1 MQRPSHYDH
10 KSEVEIIKLMK
21 RFFTFFFST
30 LTLFSV
36 LTTMSYGEALVSVVL
51 PQTTPIAVGERLNV
65 DIQIASAQGVIGY
78 EVTVGFDPTVL
89 RYIGGGNADYLPEG
103 AFTLTPIAFNDA
115 VYIAATSVVGAAAAS
130 EGRLATL
137 TFEVVAA
144 RESTLKLRNVIL
156 SDSAGMPLSVATRD
170 SRIEAVE
177 SLPIGDV
184 NEDGKVNILDLTL
197 IASNLRVGTPATPQ
211 ADVNADGTV
220 NILDMV
226 LVAQHLDIVS
236 RDTRETEV
244 KVVPVQ
250 PDVIVGRDID
260 FAAEEQAIRDLYAEY
275 ALAHGDQDV
284 DVLGNVWLRSEE
296 RDVFTAWTFWAGTFE
311 RNEGWRAVNKAWE
324 GIFRLRG
331 GKMNI
336 NITYIAIDGSGKKAV
351 LRGRYTWGNQ
361 KGDLIS
367 ELNKDGKDWKIRSI
381 DYTDGRFGKQV
392 EDLIEPAHTFGGIP
406 DEPAVATRLPIDF
419 TAGFVAEKVA
429 IQAVYSAFYRAFND
443 NDIKGIQAT
452 VETGTIAFGTVF
464 TGTEPLPLAIGWTNV
479 KVAIEGLWIGIGTKG
494 AKWGRDDK
502 LTDFWIG
509 YKGSKLEAAAI
520 GYNCYKGS
528 FPGETHLYLVK
539 EEKDGW
545 KIHELDSSTENTL
558 GIFGF
563 HKGKPR
569 IEKFI
574 KVTKDTEKS
583 E

>member
-1 MQRPSHYDH
+1 
-10 KSEVEIIKLMK
+10 
-21 RFFTFFFST
+21 
-30 LTLFSV
+30 
-36 LTTMSYGEALVSVVL
+36 MSYGEALVFVVL
-51 PQTTPIAVGERLNV
+51 SQTTPIAVGERLNV
-65 DIQIASAQGVIGY
+65 DIQIADAQGIVGY
-78 EVTVGFDPTVL
+78 ELTVGFDPTVL

-103 AFTLTPIAFNDA
+103 AFALSPVVLNNA
-115 VYIAATSVVGAAAAS
+115 VYIAATSIIGAAS
-130 EGRLATL
+130 NSKGKLATL

-144 RESTLKLRNVIL
+144 RASTLQLREVIL
-156 SDSAGMPLSVATRD
+156 SDSAGMPLSVATREG
-170 SRIEAVE
+170 RIETVW
-177 SLPIGDV
+177 LPLIGDV
-184 NEDGKVNILDLTL
+184 NEDGRVNILDLTL
-197 IASNLRVGTPATPQ
+197 VASNLRVVAPTTPR

-226 LVAQHLDIVS
+226 LVAQHLDVVS

-244 KVVPVQ
+244 KVIPVQ

-260 FAAEEQAIRDLYAEY
+260 FTAEEQAIRDLYAEY

-284 DVLGNVWLRSEE
+284 DALGNVWLRSEE
-296 RDVFTAWTFWAGTFE
+296 KDVFTAWTFWAGTFE
-311 RNEGWRAVNKAWE
+311 KNEGWKAVNKAWE

-331 GKMNI
+331 GKMVV

-367 ELNKDGKDWKIRSI
+367 ELNKEGNDWKIRSI

-392 EDLIEPAHTFGGIP
+392 EDLMEPAHTFGGIP
-406 DEPAVATRLPIDF
+406 DEPAVATKLPIDF
-419 TAGFVAEKVA
+419 TADFAAEKAA

-464 TGTEPLPLAIGWTNV
+464 AGNQPVPVARGWTNV
-479 KVAIEGLWIGIGTKG
+479 KVAIQGLWIGIGTKG

-502 LTDFWIG
+502 LTDFWIRS
-509 YKGSKLEAAAI
+509 KGGKLEAAAI
-520 GYNCYKGS
+520 GYNCYRGS

-545 KIHELDSSTENTL
+545 QIHELDSVNENNL
-558 GIFGF
+558 RIFGF
-563 HKGKPR
+563 HTGHPR
-569 IEKFI
+569 IKEFI
-574 KVTKDTEKS
+574 RVTKESEKA